1 MKTTDKEKEVMELTL
16 QLRDAMKGL
25 ETKEERRRVAFQLA
39 TTVTELN
46 MLYQMP
52 YRLQLKYYVVF
63 QRLYCFLFAHGQLGR
78 NEGGFMRDVLD
89 VINRAL
95 LLAQYEDD

>member
-1 MKTTDKEKEVMELTL
+1 
-16 QLRDAMKGL
+16 
-25 ETKEERRRVAFQLA
+25 
-39 TTVTELN
+39 

-78 NEGGFMRDVLD
+78 NEGGFTRDVLD